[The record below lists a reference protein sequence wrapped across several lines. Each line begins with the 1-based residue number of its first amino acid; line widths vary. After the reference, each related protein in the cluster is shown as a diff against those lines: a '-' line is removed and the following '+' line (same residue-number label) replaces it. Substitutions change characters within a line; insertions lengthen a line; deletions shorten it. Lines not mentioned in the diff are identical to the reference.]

1 MTVKEKIMF
10 HAGFAAGAIA
20 MGVVMFSIIA
30 FAQNAEAAELQGWVG
45 AETVTDGR
53 DAVQI
58 GITLEWEHVEFDVSH
73 GVQKVHY
80 RVPAE
85 PEWKMDEWQSGTI
98 ATIRVYPFNWNTIRP
113 FALWSHSSDITRGKP
128 FNDENEP
135 TSDFFGIG
143 VSAYLGKRFE
153 IEAAY
158 GSLGRECQI
167 IECYPGSR
175 TNEMRIAFRA
185 YFWK

>member
-1 MTVKEKIMF
+1 MKSKI
-10 HAGFAAGAIA
+10 AIA
-20 MGVVMFSIIA
+20 ALILAGNV
-30 FAQNAEAAELQGWVG
+30 NAAEIFGADVQGWIG
-45 AETVTDGR
+45 GDAVTDGR

-58 GITLEWEHVEFDVSH
+58 GITLEWEHVEVDVSH

-85 PEWKMDEWQSGTI
+85 PEWEMNEWQSGTI
-98 ATIRVYPFNWNTIRP
+98 ATIRVYPFNPGTIRP
-113 FALWSHSSDITRGKP
+113 FVLWNHASDITRGKP
-128 FNDENEP
+128 FNNQNDP

-143 VSAYLGKRFE
+143 VTTYVNTRFE

-158 GSLGRECQI
+158 GSLGRECI
-167 IECYPGSR
+167 ILECAPGSR
-175 TNEMRIAFRA
+175 TNELRVAFRM